1 MGDRTSGHGPGLGW
15 SGGSQRWVCHDRKS
29 PIAEPFPPP
38 PCYAEVPPLGSGS
51 SPPPTTRSLM
61 LGAKGGAKTLGAG
74 RGCTLRGWG
83 LGSKGRARPKGM
95 CLPKSCGE
103 CQRVTDS
110 PLRGWQLPWE
120 NPASQAGWAS
130 LGSTVTPGTGWLPG
144 TPTSPSQPMSRL
156 AWAVEGCGLV
166 QGDHLAGARWQSSQL
181 GLLTPVP
188 GVPRRGIGAGPCCSV
203 LGPLRPWIPGDEFL
217 TVRTSGSKR
226 ECVRSQRAS
235 SLLPGPCS
243 PPTACR
249 HGLPRLCGTPEQR
262 FAAFLVAQHTS

>member
-1 MGDRTSGHGPGLGW
+1 
-15 SGGSQRWVCHDRKS
+15 
-29 PIAEPFPPP
+29 
-38 PCYAEVPPLGSGS
+38 
-51 SPPPTTRSLM
+51 M
-61 LGAKGGAKTLGAG
+61 LGAKGRAKTLGAG

-83 LGSKGRARPKGM
+83 LGSKGQAGPKGM

-103 CQRVTDS
+103 CQRVSDS

-130 LGSTVTPGTGWLPG
+130 WGSTVTPGTGRLPG

-188 GVPRRGIGAGPCCSV
+188 EVPRRGIGAGPCCSV
-203 LGPLRPWIPGDEFL
+203 LGPLRPWIPGDEPRFQGMSSSRSEL
-217 TVRTSGSKR
+217 QAARESVSGR
-226 ECVRSQRAS
+226 RGPG

-249 HGLPRLCGTPEQR
+249 HGVPRLCGTPEQR

>member
-1 MGDRTSGHGPGLGW
+1 
-15 SGGSQRWVCHDRKS
+15 
-29 PIAEPFPPP
+29 
-38 PCYAEVPPLGSGS
+38 
-51 SPPPTTRSLM
+51 M

-103 CQRVTDS
+103 CQRVSDS

-188 GVPRRGIGAGPCCSV
+188 EVPRRGIGAGPCCSV
-203 LGPLRPWIPGDEFL
+203 LGPLGPWIPGDEP
-217 TVRTSGSKR
+217 
-226 ECVRSQRAS
+226 RSQGMSSSLSELQAAGESVSGRRGPG

-249 HGLPRLCGTPEQR
+249 HGVPRLCGTPEQR
-262 FAAFLVAQHTS
+262 FAAFLVARHAS